1 MHVEPEN
8 VVPGGCIEPSFLMR
22 LAPPSPVSVFGE
34 NFIRGPEEETQIVKG
49 SDGALLITGNSGFAA
64 NCYQNSGH

>member
-1 MHVEPEN
+1 
-8 VVPGGCIEPSFLMR
+8 MR